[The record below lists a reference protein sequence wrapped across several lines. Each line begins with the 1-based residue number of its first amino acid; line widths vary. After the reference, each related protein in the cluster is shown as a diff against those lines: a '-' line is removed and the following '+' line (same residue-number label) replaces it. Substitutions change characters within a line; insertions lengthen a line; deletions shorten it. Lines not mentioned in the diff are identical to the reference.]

1 MKSNFVI
8 MNYKN
13 FNAIVCTGDL
23 TSGNKGFICYRKQT
37 SLERLK
43 TYLAAK
49 YPAWRFM
56 TIYDRKTNDKE
67 VIKRN

>member
-1 MKSNFVI
+1 

-13 FNAIVCTGDL
+13 FNAIVCTGDIK
-23 TSGNKGFICYRKQT
+23 TGNKGFITFRKQC

-43 TYLAAK
+43 TYFNTK
-49 YPAWRFM
+49 YKDWRFV